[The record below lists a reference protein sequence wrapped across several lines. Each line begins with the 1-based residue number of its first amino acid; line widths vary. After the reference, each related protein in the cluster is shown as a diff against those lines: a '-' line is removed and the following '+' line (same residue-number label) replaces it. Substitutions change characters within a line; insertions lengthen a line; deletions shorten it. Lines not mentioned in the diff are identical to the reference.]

1 MRCGSPAD
9 WATRLAAPQV
19 MSIMRFSKAARLVRC
34 GRTPQLASDQVRRLT
49 PDSTTPHYRHRS
61 TSISFSARRTKLF
74 GAEPHRPTPIV
85 WKVNAYRRWCSRA
98 ASTPQV
104 PRHLVSSA
112 EALGPKCRG
121 TWPQVPRHLV
131 WLLRQR
137 LESFSVAAAAMLL
150 RCTENASAA
159 NIVESSPCPLA
170 WAME

>member
-85 WKVNAYRRWCSRA
+85 WKVNAYRRWVSSA
-98 ASTPQV
+98 AFKFQV
-104 PRHLVSSA
+104 PRHLVQVPRHLAPSA
-112 EALGPKCRG
+112 AALGLKCRG
-121 TWPQVPRHLV
+121 TWFG
-131 WLLRQR
+131 
-137 LESFSVAAAAMLL
+137 FS
-150 RCTENASAA
+150 A
-159 NIVESSPCPLA
+159 NGWSLDGRVFTDTDFTVGRRG
-170 WAME
+170 